1 MFSFKFVFV
10 ELFLYSY
17 SSFYFYLHI
26 ITLETKEVIS
36 EWSGEDVEV
45 ASEGV
50 TEQLTGKRSQGRVNR
65 ESVKEVEEESE
76 DEFEVDGGYSAMNTR
91 SVVVIK

>member
-36 EWSGEDVEV
+36 EGSGEDVEV

-50 TEQLTGKRSQGRVNR
+50 TKQLTGKRSQGRVNR

-76 DEFEVDGGYSAMNTR
+76 DEFEVDGGYGAMNTR
-91 SVVVIK
+91 RVVVIK